1 MAAANSPIN
10 KAYATMAIQTLRAL
24 SRPFRR
30 RAARFLW
37 PQLDHELVLDQECS
51 LLGRASSAL
60 TGARREIVRSILDA
74 CGRLWRAGET
84 PIPPG
89 TDVYAS
95 SSRMPPASVAV
106 VMPRYINC
114 DPAYI
119 DHDISY
125 HVARSAEAA
134 GARVSQFFVDDI
146 TYRGTGDRALGLER
160 LAQFLSQTRPQV
172 VAFDANFIPNS
183 RTIDAE
189 TILALRKSLDFK
201 FVALV
206 PDCYDACPF
215 DFLGYWHRVA
225 DLSIIFH
232 RNTKYLRAL
241 PDQSKVLVCPA
252 LPFHEPTFVPGDVR
266 DIDLSYSGS
275 DTRQRRMFVDAAAQA
290 GLRTECIIHDR
301 TREKAPTIEGFARLL
316 GRSKLVFNNGWL
328 NHQDS
333 IITGRVAETIL
344 SGAVLI
350 QEIGAPLD
358 DYLVPFVHYI
368 PVANLAQFVAYC
380 KVLVEDNERRDAI
393 AQTAREFW
401 LEHYASRRFW
411 QRVAQACQLS

>member
-1 MAAANSPIN
+1 MALQ
-10 KAYATMAIQTLRAL
+10 KLRAL
-24 SRPFRR
+24 SRPYRR

-37 PQLDHELVLDQECS
+37 PQLDHELVLDRECS
-51 LLGRASSAL
+51 ILGRAMSPPTPAH
-60 TGARREIVRSILDA
+60 REIVKSILDT

-84 PIPPG
+84 PIPRAS
-89 TDVYAS
+89 DVYAS
-95 SSRMPPASVAV
+95 KAAPPVSVAV

-114 DPAYI
+114 DPACI
-119 DHDISY
+119 DHEIGY

-134 GARVSQFFVDDI
+134 GVRVSQFFVDDI
-146 TYRGTGDRALGLER
+146 TYRGKGDRALGLER
-160 LAQFLSQTRPQV
+160 LGHFLAQTRPQV
-172 VAFDANFIPNS
+172 VVFDGNYIPNK
-183 RTIDAE
+183 RTIDAQAMQ
-189 TILALRKSLDFK
+189 TLRQSLGFK
-201 FVALV
+201 LVVMV

-215 DFLGYWHRVA
+215 DFLGYWHRLA

-232 RNTKYLRAL
+232 RNTRYLRAL

-252 LPFHEPTFVPGDVR
+252 LPFHEPTFVPGEIR

-275 DTRQRRMFVDAAAQA
+275 DTRQRRMFVDAAART

-301 TREKAPTIEGFARLL
+301 TRENAPSIEGFARIL

-328 NHQDS
+328 NFNDS

-380 KVLVEDNERRDAI
+380 RVLVEDEARRDAL
-393 AQTAREFW
+393 ARSAREFW

-411 QRVAQACQLS
+411 QRVTKACALP

>member
-1 MAAANSPIN
+1 MALQ
-10 KAYATMAIQTLRAL
+10 KLRVL
-24 SRPFRR
+24 SRPYRR

-51 LLGRASSAL
+51 ILGRASSPP
-60 TGARREIVRSILDA
+60 TVVQREIVRSIIDT
-74 CGRLWRAGET
+74 CGRLWRSGET
-84 PIPPG
+84 PIPRE
-89 TDVYAS
+89 TAVYAS
-95 SSRMPPASVAV
+95 NAAPPASVAV

-119 DHDISY
+119 DHEIGF

-134 GARVSQFFVDDI
+134 GAKVSQLFVDDI
-146 TYRGTGDRALGLER
+146 TYKGTGDRALGLER
-160 LAQFLSQTRPQV
+160 LAQCLAQTRPQV
-172 VAFDANFIPNS
+172 VVFDGNYIPNS

-189 TILALRKSLDFK
+189 ALERLRRSLGFK
-201 FVALV
+201 LV
-206 PDCYDACPF
+206 IMIPDCYDPCPF

-232 RNTKYLRAL
+232 RSTRYLRAL
-241 PDQSKVLVCPA
+241 PDQSKVLLCPA
-252 LPFHEPTFVPGDVR
+252 LPFHEPTFVPGEIR

-275 DTRQRRMFVDAAAQA
+275 DTRQRRMFVDTAAGA

-328 NHQDS
+328 NCNDS
-333 IITGRVAETIL
+333 IITGRVAETVL
-344 SGAVLI
+344 AGAVLI

-380 KVLVEDNERRDAI
+380 RVLVEDQARRDAI
-393 AQTAREFW
+393 ARNAREFW

-411 QRVAQACQLS
+411 QRVAKACALS